1 MRSRRSRTGGGWL
14 PESLLPAS
22 FSAVSVAANRPCLAV
37 VGVAVATSSLA
48 RAAPTR
54 IPAIMNICSSG
65 IFFAIPLSNLIL
77 RSGFIFKVSYS
88 QLSRLPA
95 VCVQLTGE
103 TSFWPCL
110 LQDPLVHGETCELPH
125 HVRTYIVYRA
135 WHRRQGRRPSILI
148 CS

>member
-37 VGVAVATSSLA
+37 VGVAVATSSFA

-54 IPAIMNICSSG
+54 IPAIMNICKQRN
-65 IFFAIPLSNLIL
+65 FFRHIL
-77 RSGFIFKVSYS
+77 RVTSFFEAGSASRARKSPFRDGDADTKACFVFIFRASYS
-88 QLSRLPA
+88 QLSRLLA

-103 TSFWPCL
+103 
-110 LQDPLVHGETCELPH
+110 
-125 HVRTYIVYRA
+125 
-135 WHRRQGRRPSILI
+135 
-148 CS
+148 